1 MNSFNVYGQTSETI
15 GGNTPVWLGTVKP
28 VPVGYVLD
36 VEEALLAFPDGHIPA
51 GTPLAPNID
60 EDEVIVSVIPT
71 KIPVNIINSK
81 FGYLYNDVHID
92 KSLGANAQATCAVV
106 MHHPE
111 GLLIERVCPELTVE
125 QIAQLQANIPGVL
138 LVRG

>member
-1 MNSFNVYGQTSETI
+1 MNSFNVYGQTEQTI

-28 VPVGYVLD
+28 VPRGYILD
-36 VEEALLAFPDGHIPA
+36 VEEALVAFPDGHIPA
-51 GTPLAPNID
+51 GTPLMPKVG
-60 EDEVIVSVIPT
+60 EDEVIYGVTPIKEAVHL
-71 KIPVNIINSK
+71 NAK

-111 GLLIERVCPELTVE
+111 GLLIERVCPEITGE
-125 QIAQLQANIPGVL
+125 QIAMLQANIPGVL